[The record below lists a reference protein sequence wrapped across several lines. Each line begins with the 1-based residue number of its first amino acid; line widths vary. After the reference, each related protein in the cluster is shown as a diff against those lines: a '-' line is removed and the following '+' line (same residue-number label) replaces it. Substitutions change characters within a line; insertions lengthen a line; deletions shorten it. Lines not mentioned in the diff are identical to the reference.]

1 MTTAMMD
8 VAIGDL
14 PLFRQFRPKNID
26 RLQALARPLCFDAG
40 QVIFREGDAS
50 SLFYIVQSGHVA
62 LEIAAPGRALRVQIV
77 GPGDEFGWS
86 ALLHGRGKHFQAR
99 TLDAVEAVAFEGAEL
114 LALCRED
121 PVFGFELM
129 QHLLGLVADRLQAT
143 RVQLSDFYSPQAKR
157 AGA

>member
-1 MTTAMMD
+1 MTMAMTD
-8 VAIGDL
+8 VAIEEL
-14 PLFRQFRPKNID
+14 PLFRQLRPKNID
-26 RLQALARPLCFDAG
+26 KLGALARPLCFEAD

-50 SLFYIVQSGHVA
+50 SLFYIVRTGHVA
-62 LEIAAPGRALRVQIV
+62 LEIAGPGRALRVQIV

-86 ALLHGRGKHFQAR
+86 ALLQGRGKHFQAR

-114 LALCRED
+114 LALCRDD
-121 PVFGFELM
+121 PAFGFELM

-143 RVQLSDFYSPQAKR
+143 RVQLSDFYSPAAKR